1 MRYGDCV
8 EQDPRIR
15 LRNWLDRQI
24 EKEAKGDVLSFPDR
38 IGQIA
43 AVALNLVAIAF
54 VVIHHTRPTGFFT
67 DEFGTLA
74 AVLLYAV
81 LIVVMVPLFVRLIV
95 GRKNLARLFEMGT
108 NVVFFVAMLYLL
120 VVFPFDFSHF
130 AEPLPRWL
138 EFLLEWVP
146 ALLAKWVLAI
156 GIIVSAVVPMY
167 TYLVYRGV
175 KSRLSEPELE
185 RMEKV

>member
-1 MRYGDCV
+1 V
-8 EQDPRIR
+8 EQGPTVR
-15 LRNWLDRQI
+15 LRNWLEKQV

-38 IGQIA
+38 MGQIA

-54 VVIHHTRPTGFFT
+54 VAIHHTRPTGFFT

-95 GRKNLARLFEMGT
+95 GRKNPARLFEMGT

-156 GIIVSAVVPMY
+156 GIIVSAVMPMY

-175 KSRLSEPELE
+175 KGRLSEPKLE

>member
-1 MRYGDCV
+1 V
-8 EQDPRIR
+8 EQGPTVR
-15 LRNWLDRQI
+15 LRDWLDRQI

-38 IGQIA
+38 VGQIA

-54 VVIHHTRPTGFFT
+54 VAIHQTRPTGFFT

-74 AVLLYAV
+74 AVLLYAILV
-81 LIVVMVPLFVRLIV
+81 VVMVPLFVRLFV
-95 GRKNLARLFEMGT
+95 GRKNLARLFEIGT
-108 NVVFFVAMLYLL
+108 NVVFLVAMLYLL
-120 VVFPFDFSHF
+120 VVFPFDFTHF

-156 GIIVSAVVPMY
+156 GIVIAAVMPIY

-175 KSRLSEPELE
+175 KSRLSEPAFE
-185 RMEKV
+185 RMEEV

>member
-1 MRYGDCV
+1 MRYGDHV
-8 EQDPRIR
+8 EQDPIVL
-15 LRNWLDRQI
+15 LRNWLGRQI

-54 VVIHHTRPTGFFT
+54 FAIHHTRPTGFFT
-67 DEFGTLA
+67 DELGTLA

-81 LIVVMVPLFVRLIV
+81 LIVVMAPLFVRLIV
-95 GRKNLARLFEMGT
+95 GRKNPARLIEIGT
-108 NVVFFVAMLYLL
+108 NVVFLVAMLYLL

-146 ALLAKWVLAI
+146 SWLAKAVLAI
-156 GIIVSAVVPMY
+156 GIVVSAIMPIY

-175 KSRLSEPELE
+175 KSHLSEPEHV
-185 RMEKV
+185 EKV